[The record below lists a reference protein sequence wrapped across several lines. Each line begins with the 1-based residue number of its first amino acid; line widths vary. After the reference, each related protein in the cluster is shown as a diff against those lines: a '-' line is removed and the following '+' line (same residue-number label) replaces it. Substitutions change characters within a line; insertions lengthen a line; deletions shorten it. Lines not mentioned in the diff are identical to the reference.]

1 MKKGIMKRLAAAG
14 LSIVTLLGM
23 STSVMAAGETPGEN
37 PGASGKTAV
46 CLSDAKAGTD
56 GYVDARGTITVT
68 GIGSVVKDGVT
79 TYDKIQT
86 YKIVTIKYDK
96 THNNVEYAWANDEV
110 KKAANSIVN
119 KENLTVKEF
128 VDAYNGNETSAK
140 AKYAEHV
147 YSAILKVVNTNPEAF
162 ETSEVKSGESV
173 EFTDVAMGQ
182 YIVKATGNNVYAAMT
197 ATLDPKQGEENN
209 TLSPD
214 TNKYY
219 LYDAV
224 KIVAKTSLP
233 TLHKNIVVT
242 NEKDEENLVK
252 VDTVTT
258 GGTVDLQVDVTAPN
272 FPEDA
277 VDKTFTV
284 TDDVHTGLIGARDLT
299 ITSNKRTLE
308 EGKLV
313 DGKVEDGKDYAVE
326 YYDKDGNVLTGEDAP
341 KKAYKYKVTFNM
353 DVTDINGSNDIKI
366 RYTSDVTTDFKD
378 VDLSENY
385 TADATLNWP
394 DNTWSTKNDLN
405 AITEGVRVY
414 TFGIDGLKF
423 AKDTGKGL
431 EGAEFK
437 LYDTEKM
444 GTGTA
449 LKFESFTDTDGLVK
463 YVVSSSEDAKE
474 TITTSTDGKFYIYGL
489 GTANEENGDVKAK
502 TYYLEETKAPMNYTL
517 LTSRQAVEIKPI
529 VNEAKTKITG
539 VDKSSTNDKL
549 NNHLY
554 YAVANIANEKG
565 FTLPKT
571 GDTAM
576 FFMSIAGVAIALLG
590 IAFFVFSRRRY
601 SKEN

>member
-23 STSVMAAGETPGEN
+23 STTVMAAGETPGEN
-37 PGASGKTAV
+37 PRTSGTTAV
-46 CLSDAKAGTD
+46 CLSDATPGAD

-68 GIGSVVKDGVT
+68 GIGSVVKNGVT

-86 YKIVTIKYDK
+86 YKIVTIKYDQ
-96 THNNVEYAWANDEV
+96 THNNVEYAWANDAV
-110 KKAANSIVN
+110 KEAADSVIKNGD
-119 KENLTVKEF
+119 LTVKDF

-147 YSAILKVVNTNPEAF
+147 YSAILKVVNTNPGAF

-197 ATLDPKQGEENN
+197 ATLDPKQGEKNN

-224 KIVAKTSLP
+224 QIVAKTSLP

-242 NEKDEENLVK
+242 NEKKEENLVK

-258 GGTVDLQVDVTAPN
+258 GGTVDLQVDVTAPS

-284 TDDVHTGLIGARDLT
+284 TDGVHTGLIGATDLT
-299 ITSNKRTLE
+299 ITSNGKKLT
-308 EGKLV
+308 EGK
-313 DGKVEDGKDYAVE
+313 E
-326 YYDKDGNVLTGEDAP
+326 YTVKYYNKNGDELTGEDAP
-341 KKAYKYKVTFNM
+341 KKAYSYKVSFDMNYD
-353 DVTDINGSNDIKI
+353 DVNGSDDIKI

-378 VDLSENY
+378 VDLSEDY

-394 DNTWSTKNDLN
+394 DNTWSTNNDLN

-423 AKDTGKGL
+423 AKDTNKGL

-449 LKFESFTDTDGLVK
+449 LKFEPFKDTDGLTK
-463 YVVSSSEDAKE
+463 YVVSSSAKATE
-474 TITTSTDGKFYIYGL
+474 TITTSKDGKFYIYGL

-502 TYYLEETKAPMNYTL
+502 TYYLEETKAPTNYTL
-517 LTSRQAVEIKPI
+517 LTTRQAVEIKPI
-529 VNEAKTKITG
+529 VNAEKTKITG
-539 VDKSSTNDKL
+539 VENSSTNDKL

-554 YAVANIANEKG
+554 YAVVNIANEKG

-590 IAFFVFSRRRY
+590 IAFFIFSRRKY